1 MKIPFLKL
9 LGISPE
15 EGFNILVFSKFFHE
29 SVICIYTSI
38 ANQPE
43 NGLECFKNKG
53 VDATT

>member
-1 MKIPFLKL
+1 MKILFLKL

-43 NGLECFKNKG
+43 NGLECFQNKG
-53 VDATT
+53 VDAIT